1 MNTRGWKEGA
11 ARPIFQPMSVF
22 PRPVGP
28 RAAIADLLAVF
39 RNSSREQRIG
49 GGLALLV
56 TLIILFA
63 FVIDSKVNTTP
74 APTIVYVDHWSAKRT
89 DAEIIA
95 DQKKDQAARD
105 AAKKARQRE
114 FQKLEKQLG
123 MD

>member
-1 MNTRGWKEGA
+1 
-11 ARPIFQPMSVF
+11 MSVF

-39 RNSSREQRIG
+39 RHSSREQRIA
-49 GGLALLV
+49 GGLALLI
-56 TLIILFA
+56 TAIIVFE
-63 FVIDSKVNTTP
+63 FFIDSKVNT
-74 APTIVYVDHWSAKRT
+74 APPPRIIYVNQWRTDRT
-89 DAEIIA
+89 DAQIIA

-123 MD
+123 ME